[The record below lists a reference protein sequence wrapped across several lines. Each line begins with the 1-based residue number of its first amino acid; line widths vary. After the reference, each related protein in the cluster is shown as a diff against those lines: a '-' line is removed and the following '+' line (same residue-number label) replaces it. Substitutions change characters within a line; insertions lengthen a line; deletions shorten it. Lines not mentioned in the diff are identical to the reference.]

1 MVLYIYILVN
11 VAQSESFLIEHTELE
26 QNIGT

>member
-1 MVLYIYILVN
+1 LVN
-11 VAQSESFLIEHTELE
+11 VALNESFLIEHTELE